1 MIREA
6 INLDRALNALRLL
19 REAKL
24 ELVEALPTHELRP
37 YFRELDAICGS
48 LSNRI
53 RLEKSNGP
61 KEAEKGTTGSQA
73 GGDVTPGS
81 SPPSDPEVQ

>member
-1 MIREA
+1 MIRVD
-6 INLDRALNALRLL
+6 INLDRAANALRLL
-19 REAKL
+19 REAKA

-53 RLEKSNGP
+53 RLENSNGP
-61 KEAEKGTTGSQA
+61 KEVEQTATGSQ
-73 GGDVTPGS
+73 DRS
-81 SPPSDPEVQ
+81 SIASRGEASSNDEIQ